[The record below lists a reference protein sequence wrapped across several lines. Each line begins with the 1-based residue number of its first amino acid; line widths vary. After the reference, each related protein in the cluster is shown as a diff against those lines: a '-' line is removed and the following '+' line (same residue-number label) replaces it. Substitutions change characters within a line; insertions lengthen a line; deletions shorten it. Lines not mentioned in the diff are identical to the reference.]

1 MISSGRYGNSPAVQ
15 DPQSGYN
22 PRSPQYNPLSPQYG
36 MSSVYSRGTPVYNP
50 SGNNNNLNNIQSPIQ
65 SDEEGEDEN
74 KNISLYSKKEKIHNK
89 FIISLSKYDNNKII
103 SCSNERDILTIWE

>member
-1 MISSGRYGNSPAVQ
+1 MYFTIRKRKIFLTGDNNGN
-15 DPQSGYN
+15 
-22 PRSPQYNPLSPQYG
+22 L
-36 MSSVYSRGTPVYNP
+36 
-50 SGNNNNLNNIQSPIQ
+50 IQWKY
-65 SDEEGEDEN
+65 EN